1 MIIVKRKKKQIT
13 KQYIQYGHFSMD
25 NLTISRIHHLIVN
38 NVLLKLSHS
47 LCQPSAIAC
56 VGIPF
61 PCKEHLSHM
70 FLGVP
75 KCVSLY
81 LESNVGCLGA
91 DAWGLCWAEAP
102 ALTPLS
108 VPEVGLC
115 YHLGCCQSPTHGVR
129 EVPHLVTQP
138 GVPIGG
144 LLGPQVWCAQH
155 GNSSLRGSGQVS
167 STISPCE
174 VPGMTVP
181 SPSLALVWNA
191 LPLPSS
197 SSCDSYLSGT
207 TSILLW

>member
-1 MIIVKRKKKQIT
+1 MSAQRHCLCGNSLSLQRTPVPYVSGCSQMRLTALGKQRRMS
-13 KQYIQYGHFSMD
+13 FA
-25 NLTISRIHHLIVN
+25 V
-38 NVLLKLSHS
+38 
-47 LCQPSAIAC
+47 
-56 VGIPF
+56 
-61 PCKEHLSHM
+61 
-70 FLGVP
+70 
-75 KCVSLY
+75 
-81 LESNVGCLGA
+81 A
-91 DAWGLCWAEAP
+91 DAWGLFWAEAP

-174 VPGMTVP
+174 VSGMTVP

-191 LPLPSS
+191 LPLPNS
-197 SSCDSYLSGT
+197 SSCDSYLSGI
-207 TSILLW
+207 TSILLWWPKDWRADKTKEGLGMQEWKNQTLIILPSPML